1 MGSNNTTGVVWVSMS
16 CGERWKHMYCCNS
29 RNLGCVH
36 PPSPLGLA
44 NDEGDGSFLFAL
56 AAISSRP
63 EECAMSIYYFGRV
76 VRLSECASCHQSSE
90 RVLYMLHC
98 VSKVLHVNH
107 LFVLS

>member
-1 MGSNNTTGVVWVSMS
+1 
-16 CGERWKHMYCCNS
+16 MYCCNS

-63 EECAMSIYYFGRV
+63 AGSAIKILLLCQIV
-76 VRLSECASCHQSSE
+76 KVCILP
-90 RVLYMLHC
+90 
-98 VSKVLHVNH
+98 SKQ
-107 LFVLS
+107 